1 MSSILTNNSSMVS
14 LNTLRS
20 INKQLGEVQGNIST
34 GKKIANARD
43 NAAIWSVSAVM
54 NSDVTGFKAIT
65 DSLALGQS
73 TLNVA
78 RTGAETVNKL
88 LDELK
93 GRIVAAQS
101 DNVDRSKIQA
111 DASELRSNI
120 NATVVASQFNGL
132 NVLQRSVTDG
142 VIEVVGSLDRDS
154 SGNVTAATIDVSR
167 ATLDA
172 GVAGT
177 GSGVANG
184 AVESVAATALATTNL
199 TGAIGAGTTYA
210 VGDKIAISL
219 VGTDNGRGIILS
231 YEVTAT
237 DTGADGSTAADAAT
251 MLLRATRAMAV
262 QLEAYAT
269 AETGA
274 AATTDLANI
283 STQAN

>member
-1 MSSILTNNSSMVS
+1 MSSILTNNSSMVA
-14 LNTLRS
+14 LNTLRQIS
-20 INKQLGEVQGNIST
+20 AKLSDVQGNIST
-34 GKKIANARD
+34 GKKIANARH

-78 RTGAETVNKL
+78 RSGAETVNKL

-93 GRIVAAQS
+93 GRIVASQA

-111 DASELRSNI
+111 DAAELRNNI
-120 NATVVASQFNGL
+120 NATVAASQFNGL
-132 NVLQRSVTDG
+132 NVLQRNVTDP
-142 VIEVVGSLDRDS
+142 VVEVLGSLDRDS
-154 SGNVTAATIDVSR
+154 SGNVTVANIDVAR
-167 ATLDA
+167 ATLEQGA
-172 GVAGT
+172 AGT

-184 AVESVAATALATTNL
+184 AVESVAATELATTNL

-219 VGTDNGRGIILS
+219 VGRDNGRGIILS
-231 YEVTAT
+231 YEVTES
-237 DTGADGSTAADAAT
+237 DTGADGSTAATSAE
-251 MLLRATRAMAV
+251 MVLRASRAMAV